1 MNKQKT
7 IPTTGTKIHRNQSV
21 KSCQDSD
28 KTSSDEHTSDSE
40 EFDAFFSMTLVDFTK
55 LEEPDTPELRAIHR
69 EFDEMYAKTR
79 STRKA
84 STASETVDLA
94 NKKDENCAKKAP
106 QCISTM
112 KMSKTKLDTSATS
125 SISSPATKLTANDRR
140 AKPKRPTMNGQST
153 AQQRPTVA
161 PKDELNRLRNKADQ
175 SQKCAN
181 LSTSKTKLLPAV
193 LVKNE
198 EIYQLKKELAVVNS
212 QLTEAHHELHM
223 QKENES
229 NLRAAME
236 CSYKNIKVLS
246 DENRNLRTTLENQQA
261 RIQELLQ
268 DCEHTEEE
276 LRLYKIDLREVVDE
290 NSQLLRELH
299 GTQIKLQKVE
309 FAQLQDLE
317 DLKAQNIR
325 LQAEVEEL
333 NNRVHPSLDTN
344 LAQVESY
351 EARIQE
357 LLQDC
362 EHTEEELR
370 LYKIDLREVVDEN
383 SQLLRELHGTQI
395 KLQKVETMLREV
407 EFVKPQGFISGVMT
421 LAL

>member
-1 MNKQKT
+1 NMQMNTQKT

-55 LEEPDTPELRAIHR
+55 LEEQDTPELRAIHR
-69 EFDEMYAKTR
+69 EFDEMFAKTR

-106 QCISTM
+106 QRISTM

-125 SISSPATKLTANDRR
+125 SISSPATKSTANDRR
-140 AKPKRPTMNGQST
+140 AMPKRPTMNGQST

-181 LSTSKTKLLPAV
+181 LSISKTKLLPAV

-198 EIYQLKKELAVVNS
+198 EIYQLKKELAVV
-212 QLTEAHHELHM
+212 
-223 QKENES
+223 
-229 NLRAAME
+229 
-236 CSYKNIKVLS
+236 
-246 DENRNLRTTLENQQA
+246 
-261 RIQELLQ
+261 
-268 DCEHTEEE
+268 
-276 LRLYKIDLREVVDE
+276 DE
-290 NSQLLRELH
+290 NSQLLKELH

-317 DLKAQNIR
+317 DLKTQNIR

-357 LLQDC
+357 LLQDY

-383 SQLLRELHGTQI
+383 SQLLKELHGTQI

>member
-1 MNKQKT
+1 MQMNKQKT

-198 EIYQLKKELAVVNS
+198 EIYQLKKELAV
-212 QLTEAHHELHM
+212 
-223 QKENES
+223 
-229 NLRAAME
+229 
-236 CSYKNIKVLS
+236 NIKVLS

>member
-198 EIYQLKKELAVVNS
+198 EIYQLKKELAV
-212 QLTEAHHELHM
+212 
-223 QKENES
+223 
-229 NLRAAME
+229 
-236 CSYKNIKVLS
+236 NIKVLS
-246 DENRNLRTTLENQQA
+246 DENRNLRTTLENQQ
-261 RIQELLQ
+261 
-268 DCEHTEEE
+268 
-276 LRLYKIDLREVVDE
+276 
-290 NSQLLRELH
+290 
-299 GTQIKLQKVE
+299 
-309 FAQLQDLE
+309 
-317 DLKAQNIR
+317 
-325 LQAEVEEL
+325 
-333 NNRVHPSLDTN
+333 
-344 LAQVESY
+344 
-351 EARIQE
+351 ARIQE

>member
-1 MNKQKT
+1 
-7 IPTTGTKIHRNQSV
+7 
-21 KSCQDSD
+21 
-28 KTSSDEHTSDSE
+28 
-40 EFDAFFSMTLVDFTK
+40 
-55 LEEPDTPELRAIHR
+55 
-69 EFDEMYAKTR
+69 
-79 STRKA
+79 
-84 STASETVDLA
+84 
-94 NKKDENCAKKAP
+94 
-106 QCISTM
+106 
-112 KMSKTKLDTSATS
+112 
-125 SISSPATKLTANDRR
+125 
-140 AKPKRPTMNGQST
+140 MNGQST

-175 SQKCAN
+175 SQ
-181 LSTSKTKLLPAV
+181 
-193 LVKNE
+193 
-198 EIYQLKKELAVVNS
+198 
-212 QLTEAHHELHM
+212 
-223 QKENES
+223 
-229 NLRAAME
+229 
-236 CSYKNIKVLS
+236 NIKVLS
-246 DENRNLRTTLENQQA
+246 DENRNLRTTLENQQARIQELLQDCEHTEEELRLYKIDLREVVDENSQLLRELHGTQIKLQKVEFAQLQDLEDLKAQNIRLQAEVEELNNRVHPSLDTNLAQVESYEA